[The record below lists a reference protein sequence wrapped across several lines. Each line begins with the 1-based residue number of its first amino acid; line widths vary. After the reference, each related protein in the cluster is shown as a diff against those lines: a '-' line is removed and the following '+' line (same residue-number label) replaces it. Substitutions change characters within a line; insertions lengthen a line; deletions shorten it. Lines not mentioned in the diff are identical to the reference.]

1 MDVDAN
7 ADELP
12 ARAHWKTERAI
23 ISERAMTSSVG
34 GGFRAFLE
42 AIRR

>member
-7 ADELP
+7 ADELHVL

-34 GGFRAFLE
+34 GGFRAFYGGY
-42 AIRR
+42 